1 MITGTLYEAGKM
13 MVMQNKWE
21 QKKST
26 GNINKKEQ
34 KELTPQE
41 RELQRYREQLEETK
55 KGNEYSALYSKI
67 QSGQKLSPA
76 EEDKLKA
83 QDMKA
88 YLDYKADQAEQEAYE
103 ERLKRCRT
111 KDEAQRLQTAKMQGN
126 LSKIKN
132 IENDP
137 YISDAEKLK
146 MARIIQ
152 GDTTANAKIYQ
163 EFTQSEEYEKM
174 PTEGELQQLRKMER
188 DAENAELQEIKE
200 DISEGQESK
209 SEIVDETTD
218 ASNDLKQKVT
228 NEENMKT
235 DAQETVSLIMEKE
248 KSYSGSDTEV
258 IMEMQSIIGKLKS
271 ESKGNNVDIFA

>member
-88 YLDYKADQAEQEAYE
+88 YLDYKADQAEQEAFE
-103 ERLKRCRT
+103 EKLKHCKT
-111 KDEAQRLQTAKMQGN
+111 KDEAQRLKTTKMQSN

-132 IENDP
+132 VENDP
-137 YISDAEKLK
+137 YISDSEKLK
-146 MARIIQ
+146 IAREVQ
-152 GDTTANAKIYQ
+152 GDTIASAKIFDK
-163 EFTQSEEYEKM
+163 FTQSEEYEKM
-174 PTEGELQQLRKMER
+174 PTEGELQQIRRMER
-188 DAENAELQEIKE
+188 DAENAAMLSEAEE
-200 DISEGQESK
+200 PNDISEEDND
-209 SEIVDETTD
+209 EADVDGGLTKTETADVIPENHNKTEELVSD
-218 ASNDLKQKVT
+218 ARLK
-228 NEENMKT
+228 
-235 DAQETVSLIMEKE
+235 EKE
-248 KSYSGSDTEV
+248 AVNGSDNV
-258 IMEMQSIIGKLKS
+258 LSEMHTIVSKLNKTK
-271 ESKGNNVDIFA
+271 EGNNIDIFA

>member
-76 EEDKLKA
+76 EEDKLKT

-200 DISEGQESK
+200 DISERQESE
-209 SEIVDETTD
+209 SEIVDEPTD

-235 DAQETVSLIMEKE
+235 DAQETVSLIKEKE

-258 IMEMQSIIGKLKS
+258 LMEMQSIIGKLKS

>member
-13 MVMQNKWE
+13 MTMQNKWE
-21 QKKST
+21 QKKTT
-26 GNINKKEQ
+26 GNVLKKE
-34 KELTPQE
+34 KRELTPEE
-41 RELQRYREQLEETK
+41 RQLQDYREQLEETK

-76 EEDKLKA
+76 EEDKLKEK
-83 QDMKA
+83 DMKS
-88 YLDYKADQAEQEAYE
+88 YLEYKANQAEQEAYE

-126 LSKIKN
+126 LSKMKN

-152 GDTTANAKIYQ
+152 GDTTATAKIYE

-188 DAENAELQEIKE
+188 DAENAELQEAKE
-200 DISEGQESK
+200 DLSEVQEQ
-209 SEIVDETTD
+209 EPEVP
-218 ASNDLKQKVT
+218 N
-228 NEENMKT
+228 NENMKT
-235 DAQETVSLIMEKE
+235 EQQK
-248 KSYSGSDTEV
+248 
-258 IMEMQSIIGKLKS
+258 
-271 ESKGNNVDIFA
+271 

>member
-200 DISEGQESK
+200 DTSESRESE
-209 SEIVDETTD
+209 SEIVDEPTEV
-218 ASNDLKQKVT
+218 SNDLKQKVT

-235 DAQETVSLIMEKE
+235 DAQETVSLIKEKE

-258 IMEMQSIIGKLKS
+258 LMEMQSIIGKLKS

>member
-21 QKKST
+21 QKKSG

-67 QSGQKLSPA
+67 QIGQKLSPA

-103 ERLKRCRT
+103 ERLKKCRT

-200 DISEGQESK
+200 NISESQESE
-209 SEIVDETTD
+209 SEIVDEPTEV
-218 ASNDLKQKVT
+218 SNDLNQKVT

-235 DAQETVSLIMEKE
+235 DAQETVSLIKEKE
-248 KSYSGSDTEV
+248 KTYSGSDTEV
-258 IMEMQSIIGKLKS
+258 LMEMQSIIGKLKS

>member
-26 GNINKKEQ
+26 GEINKKEK

-41 RELQRYREQLEETK
+41 RELQRYKEQLEETK

-88 YLDYKADQAEQEAYE
+88 YLDYKADQAEQEAFE
-103 ERLKRCRT
+103 EKLKHCKT
-111 KDEAQRLQTAKMQGN
+111 KDEAQRLKTTKMQSN

-132 IENDP
+132 VENDP
-137 YISDAEKLK
+137 YISDAEKLRI
-146 MARIIQ
+146 ARQIQ
-152 GDTTANAKIYQ
+152 GDTAASAKIFDK
-163 EFTQSEEYEKM
+163 FTQSEEYDKM
-174 PTEGELQQLRKMER
+174 PTEAELQQIRKMER
-188 DAENAELQEIKE
+188 DAENAAMLSEEEKTS
-200 DISEGQESK
+200 DISEENIVEDDINGDIAKADTGDVIAENRNGAEELVLDAK
-209 SEIVDETTD
+209 S
-218 ASNDLKQKVT
+218 
-228 NEENMKT
+228 
-235 DAQETVSLIMEKE
+235 KE
-248 KSYSGSDTEV
+248 KDAIAGDDAVLTEMHTIV
-258 IMEMQSIIGKLKS
+258 SKLNKTK
-271 ESKGNNVDIFA
+271 EGNNIDIFA

>member
-200 DISEGQESK
+200 DISERQESE

-235 DAQETVSLIMEKE
+235 DAQETVSLIKEKE

>member
-88 YLDYKADQAEQEAYE
+88 YLDYKADQAEQEAFE
-103 ERLKRCRT
+103 EKLKHCKT
-111 KDEAQRLQTAKMQGN
+111 KDEAQRLKTTKMQSN

-132 IENDP
+132 VENDP
-137 YISDAEKLK
+137 YISDSEKLRI
-146 MARIIQ
+146 AREVQ
-152 GDTTANAKIYQ
+152 GDTIASAKIFDK
-163 EFTQSEEYEKM
+163 FTQSEEYEKM
-174 PTEGELQQLRKMER
+174 PTEGELQQIRKMER
-188 DAENAELQEIKE
+188 DAENAAMLSEAEEPNDIPEEDNDEADVDGGLTKTETADVIPKNQNKTEELV
-200 DISEGQESK
+200 S
-209 SEIVDETTD
+209 D
-218 ASNDLKQKVT
+218 AKLK
-228 NEENMKT
+228 
-235 DAQETVSLIMEKE
+235 EKE
-248 KSYSGSDTEV
+248 AVNGSDNV
-258 IMEMQSIIGKLKS
+258 LSEMHAIVSKLNKTK
-271 ESKGNNVDIFA
+271 EGNNIDIFA

>member
-26 GNINKKEQ
+26 GNINKKEK

-88 YLDYKADQAEQEAYE
+88 YLDYKADQAEQEAFE
-103 ERLKRCRT
+103 EKLKHCTT
-111 KDEAQRLQTAKMQGN
+111 KDEAQRLKTSKMQAN

-132 IENDP
+132 VENNP
-137 YISDAEKLK
+137 YISDSEKLRI
-146 MARIIQ
+146 ARQIQ
-152 GDTTANAKIYQ
+152 GDTTATAKIFDK
-163 EFTQSEEYEKM
+163 FTQSEEYEKM
-174 PTEGELQQLRKMER
+174 PTEAELQQVRKMEK
-188 DAENAELQEIKE
+188 DAENAAVLSETESSAEVPEEKLSE
-200 DISEGQESK
+200 D
-209 SEIVDETTD
+209 IVDE
-218 ASNDLKQKVT
+218 NM
-228 NEENMKT
+228 EET
-235 DAQETVSLIMEKE
+235 GEIFTVSDNKNIAENLILDARLKEKE
-248 KSYSGSDTEV
+248 TISGDDAVLE
-258 IMEMQSIIGKLKS
+258 EMQAIVSKLNKTK
-271 ESKGNNVDIFA
+271 ESGGTIDILA

>member
-88 YLDYKADQAEQEAYE
+88 YLDYKADQAEQEAFE
-103 ERLKRCRT
+103 EKLKHCKT
-111 KDEAQRLQTAKMQGN
+111 KDEAQRLKTTKMQSN

-132 IENDP
+132 VENDP
-137 YISDAEKLK
+137 YISDSEKLRI
-146 MARIIQ
+146 AREVQ
-152 GDTTANAKIYQ
+152 GDTIASAKIFDK
-163 EFTQSEEYEKM
+163 FTQSEEYEKM
-174 PTEGELQQLRKMER
+174 PTEGELQQIRKMER
-188 DAENAELQEIKE
+188 DVENAAMLSEAEEPNDIPEEDNDEADVDGGLTKTETADVIPENQNKTEELV
-200 DISEGQESK
+200 S
-209 SEIVDETTD
+209 D
-218 ASNDLKQKVT
+218 ARLK
-228 NEENMKT
+228 
-235 DAQETVSLIMEKE
+235 EKE
-248 KSYSGSDTEV
+248 AVNGSDNV
-258 IMEMQSIIGKLKS
+258 LSEMHAIVSRLNKTK
-271 ESKGNNVDIFA
+271 EGNNIDIFA

>member
-26 GNINKKEQ
+26 GNINKKEK
-34 KELTPQE
+34 KEFTPQE

-88 YLDYKADQAEQEAYE
+88 YLDYKADQAEQEAFE
-103 ERLKRCRT
+103 EKLKHCKT
-111 KDEAQRLQTAKMQGN
+111 KDEAQRLKTTKMQSN

-132 IENDP
+132 VENDP
-137 YISDAEKLK
+137 YISDSEKLRI
-146 MARIIQ
+146 ARQIQ
-152 GDTTANAKIYQ
+152 GDTTATAKIFDK
-163 EFTQSEEYEKM
+163 FTQSEEYEKM
-174 PTEGELQQLRKMER
+174 PTEVELQQVRKMEK
-188 DAENAELQEIKE
+188 DAENAAMLTEAEVSLE
-200 DISEGQESK
+200 
-209 SEIVDETTD
+209 
-218 ASNDLKQKVT
+218 A
-228 NEENMKT
+228 NEENVSENTEETGSKDIISDNNGKAENLVF
-235 DAQETVSLIMEKE
+235 DAKSKEKE
-248 KSYSGSDTEV
+248 AISGDDAVVEELQAIVS
-258 IMEMQSIIGKLKS
+258 KLNKTK
-271 ESKGNNVDIFA
+271 ESGGTIDILA

>member
-26 GNINKKEQ
+26 GEINKKEK

-41 RELQRYREQLEETK
+41 RELQRYKEQLEETK

-88 YLDYKADQAEQEAYE
+88 YLDYKADQAEQEAFE
-103 ERLKRCRT
+103 EKLKHCKT
-111 KDEAQRLQTAKMQGN
+111 KDEAQRLKTTKMQSN

-132 IENDP
+132 VENDP
-137 YISDAEKLK
+137 YISDAEKLRI
-146 MARIIQ
+146 ARQIQ
-152 GDTTANAKIYQ
+152 GDTTASAKIFDK
-163 EFTQSEEYEKM
+163 FTQSEEYDKM
-174 PTEGELQQLRKMER
+174 PTEAELQQIRKMER
-188 DAENAELQEIKE
+188 DAENAAMLSEDEKTS
-200 DISEGQESK
+200 DISEENIVEDDINGDIAKADTGDVIAENRNGAEELVLDAK
-209 SEIVDETTD
+209 S
-218 ASNDLKQKVT
+218 
-228 NEENMKT
+228 
-235 DAQETVSLIMEKE
+235 KE
-248 KSYSGSDTEV
+248 KDAIAGDDAVLTEMHTIV
-258 IMEMQSIIGKLKS
+258 SKLNKTK
-271 ESKGNNVDIFA
+271 EGNNIDIFA

>member
-26 GNINKKEQ
+26 GNINRKEK

-41 RELQRYREQLEETK
+41 KELQRYKEQLEETK

-88 YLDYKADQAEQEAYE
+88 YLDYKADQAEQEAFE
-103 ERLKRCRT
+103 EKLKHCKT
-111 KDEAQRLQTAKMQGN
+111 KDEAQRLKTTKMQSN

-132 IENDP
+132 VKNDP
-137 YISDAEKLK
+137 YISDAEKLRI
-146 MARIIQ
+146 ARQIQ
-152 GDTTANAKIYQ
+152 GDTTATAKIFDK
-163 EFTQSEEYEKM
+163 FTQSEEYEKM
-174 PTEGELQQLRKMER
+174 PTEAELQQIRKMKK
-188 DAENAELQEIKE
+188 DAENAAILRESG
-200 DISEGQESK
+200 DTSE
-209 SEIVDETTD
+209 V
-218 ASNDLKQKVT
+218 
-228 NEENMKT
+228 NEENVSEDIVNENIDETGAKNIVSDKNDSAENLVL
-235 DAQETVSLIMEKE
+235 DAKSKEKE
-248 KSYSGSDTEV
+248 AINGDDAV
-258 IMEMQSIIGKLKS
+258 MAEMQAIVSMLNKDKETGGTID
-271 ESKGNNVDIFA
+271 VFA

>member
-88 YLDYKADQAEQEAYE
+88 YLDYKADQAEQEVYE

-200 DISEGQESK
+200 DISERQESE
-209 SEIVDETTD
+209 SEIVDEPTEV
-218 ASNDLKQKVT
+218 SNDLKQKVT

-235 DAQETVSLIMEKE
+235 DAQETVSLIKEKE

-258 IMEMQSIIGKLKS
+258 LMEMQSIIGKLKS

>member
-88 YLDYKADQAEQEAYE
+88 YLDYKADQAEQEAFE
-103 ERLKRCRT
+103 EKLKHCKT
-111 KDEAQRLQTAKMQGN
+111 KDEAQRLKTTKMQSN

-132 IENDP
+132 VENDP
-137 YISDAEKLK
+137 YISDSEKLRI
-146 MARIIQ
+146 AREVQ
-152 GDTTANAKIYQ
+152 GDTIASAKIFDK
-163 EFTQSEEYEKM
+163 FTQSEEYEKM
-174 PTEGELQQLRKMER
+174 PTEGELQQIRKMER
-188 DAENAELQEIKE
+188 DAENAAMLSEAEE
-200 DISEGQESK
+200 PNDISEEDND
-209 SEIVDETTD
+209 EADVDGGLTKTETADVIPENQNKTEELVSD
-218 ASNDLKQKVT
+218 AKLK
-228 NEENMKT
+228 
-235 DAQETVSLIMEKE
+235 EKE
-248 KSYSGSDTEV
+248 AVNGSDDVLTEMHAIV
-258 IMEMQSIIGKLKS
+258 SRLNKTKEGNSI
-271 ESKGNNVDIFA
+271 DIFA

>member
-88 YLDYKADQAEQEAYE
+88 YLDYKADQAEQEAFE
-103 ERLKRCRT
+103 EKLKQCKT
-111 KDEAQRLQTAKMQGN
+111 KDEAQRLKTTKMQSN

-132 IENDP
+132 VENDP
-137 YISDAEKLK
+137 YISDSEKLRI
-146 MARIIQ
+146 AREVQ
-152 GDTTANAKIYQ
+152 GDTIASAKIFDK
-163 EFTQSEEYEKM
+163 FTQSEEYEKM
-174 PTEGELQQLRKMER
+174 PTEGELQQIRKMER
-188 DAENAELQEIKE
+188 DAENAAELSETDESAEVSAENIQEAE
-200 DISEGQESK
+200 AADIIEEHHSEAENLIIEAKSK
-209 SEIVDETTD
+209 
-218 ASNDLKQKVT
+218 
-228 NEENMKT
+228 
-235 DAQETVSLIMEKE
+235 EKE
-248 KSYSGSDTEV
+248 ALSGSDTVLE
-258 IMEMQSIIGKLKS
+258 EMHTIVSKLNKTK
-271 ESKGNNVDIFA
+271 EGNNIDIFA

>member
-13 MVMQNKWE
+13 MTLQNKWE

-26 GNINKKEQ
+26 GNVLKKEK
-34 KELTPQE
+34 KELTPEE
-41 RELQRYREQLEETK
+41 RQLQDYREQLEETK

-76 EEDKLKA
+76 EEDKLKEK
-83 QDMKA
+83 DMKS
-88 YLDYKADQAEQEAYE
+88 YLEYKANQAEQEAYE

-126 LSKIKN
+126 LSKMKN

-146 MARIIQ
+146 MARVIQ
-152 GDTTANAKIYQ
+152 GDTTATAKIYQ

-188 DAENAELQEIKE
+188 DAEDAELQEAK
-200 DISEGQESK
+200 DTLTESK
-209 SEIVDETTD
+209 EQEPEVTDEPIGDYSIPEQKALDTD
-218 ASNDLKQKVT
+218 
-228 NEENMKT
+228 NMKT
-235 DAQETVSLIMEKE
+235 DAKETVSLIKEKE
-248 KSYSGSDTEV
+248 KSYSGNDTEV
-258 IMEMQSIIGKLKS
+258 LMEMQSIIGKLKS
-271 ESKGNNVDIFA
+271 ETKGNNVDIFA

>member
-26 GNINKKEQ
+26 GNINKKEK

-41 RELQRYREQLEETK
+41 KELQRYKEQLEETK

-88 YLDYKADQAEQEAYE
+88 YLDYKADQAEQEAFE
-103 ERLKRCRT
+103 EKLKHCKT
-111 KDEAQRLQTAKMQGN
+111 KDEAQRLKTTKMQSN

-132 IENDP
+132 VENDP
-137 YISDAEKLK
+137 YISDAEKLRI
-146 MARIIQ
+146 ARQIQ
-152 GDTTANAKIYQ
+152 GDTTATAKIFDK
-163 EFTQSEEYEKM
+163 FTQSEEYEKM
-174 PTEGELQQLRKMER
+174 PTEAELQQIRKMEK
-188 DAENAELQEIKE
+188 DAENAAMLSETE
-200 DISEGQESK
+200 DTSE
-209 SEIVDETTD
+209 V
-218 ASNDLKQKVT
+218 
-228 NEENMKT
+228 NEENASEDIVNENIDETGAENIVSDKNDRAENLVL
-235 DAQETVSLIMEKE
+235 DAKSKEKE
-248 KSYSGSDTEV
+248 AINGDDAV
-258 IMEMQSIIGKLKS
+258 MAEMQAIISKLNKDK
-271 ESKGNNVDIFA
+271 ETGGTIDIYA

>member
-103 ERLKRCRT
+103 ERLKKCRT

-200 DISEGQESK
+200 NISESQESE
-209 SEIVDETTD
+209 SEIVDEPTEV
-218 ASNDLKQKVT
+218 SNDLNQKVT

-235 DAQETVSLIMEKE
+235 DAQETVSLIKEKE
-248 KSYSGSDTEV
+248 KTYSGSDTEV
-258 IMEMQSIIGKLKS
+258 LMEMQSIIGKLKS

>member
-41 RELQRYREQLEETK
+41 RDLQRYREQLEETK

-200 DISEGQESK
+200 DISESQESE
-209 SEIVDETTD
+209 SEIVDEPTEV
-218 ASNDLKQKVT
+218 SNDLNQKVT

-235 DAQETVSLIMEKE
+235 DAQETVSLIKEKE

-258 IMEMQSIIGKLKS
+258 LMEMQSIIGKLKS

>member
-200 DISEGQESK
+200 DISESRESE

-235 DAQETVSLIMEKE
+235 DAQETVSLIKEKE

>member
-88 YLDYKADQAEQEAYE
+88 YLDYKADQAEQEAFE
-103 ERLKRCRT
+103 EKLKHCKT
-111 KDEAQRLQTAKMQGN
+111 KDEAQRLKTTKMQSN

-132 IENDP
+132 VENDP
-137 YISDAEKLK
+137 YISDSEKLRI
-146 MARIIQ
+146 AREVQ
-152 GDTTANAKIYQ
+152 GDTIASAKIFDK
-163 EFTQSEEYEKM
+163 FTQSEEYEKM
-174 PTEGELQQLRKMER
+174 PTEGELQQIRKMER
-188 DAENAELQEIKE
+188 DAENAAMLSEAEEPDDIPEEDNDEADVDGGLTKTETADVIPKNQNKTEELV
-200 DISEGQESK
+200 S
-209 SEIVDETTD
+209 D
-218 ASNDLKQKVT
+218 AKLK
-228 NEENMKT
+228 
-235 DAQETVSLIMEKE
+235 EKE
-248 KSYSGSDTEV
+248 AVNGSDNV
-258 IMEMQSIIGKLKS
+258 LSEMHAIVSKLNKTK
-271 ESKGNNVDIFA
+271 EGNNIDIFA

>member
-21 QKKST
+21 QIKST

-88 YLDYKADQAEQEAYE
+88 YLDYKADQAEQEVYE

-188 DAENAELQEIKE
+188 DAENEELLEIKE
-200 DISEGQESK
+200 DISEGQESE

-235 DAQETVSLIMEKE
+235 DAQETVSLIKEKE

-258 IMEMQSIIGKLKS
+258 LMEMQSIIGKLKS

>member
-103 ERLKRCRT
+103 ERLKKCRT

-200 DISEGQESK
+200 DISEGQKSE
-209 SEIVDETTD
+209 SEIVDEPTD
-218 ASNDLKQKVT
+218 ASNDLNQKVT

-235 DAQETVSLIMEKE
+235 DAQETVSLIKEKE

-258 IMEMQSIIGKLKS
+258 LMEMQSIIGKLKS

>member
-13 MVMQNKWE
+13 MTMQNKWE
-21 QKKST
+21 QKKTT
-26 GNINKKEQ
+26 GNVLKKEK
-34 KELTPQE
+34 KELTPEE
-41 RELQRYREQLEETK
+41 RQLQTYREQLEETK

-76 EEDKLKA
+76 EEDKLKEK
-83 QDMKA
+83 DMKS
-88 YLDYKADQAEQEAYE
+88 YLEYKANQAEQEAYE

-126 LSKIKN
+126 LSKMKN

-152 GDTTANAKIYQ
+152 GDTTATAKIYE

-188 DAENAELQEIKE
+188 DAENAELQEVKD
-200 DISEGQESK
+200 DISEKQEP
-209 SEIVDETTD
+209 EVADEQ
-218 ASNDLKQKVT
+218 ANGVNNLEQKVSD
-228 NEENMKT
+228 NKNIKA
-235 DAQETVSLIMEKE
+235 DAKETVSLIKEKE

-258 IMEMQSIIGKLKS
+258 LMEMQSIIGKLKS
-271 ESKGNNVDIFA
+271 ESKGNNIDIFA